1 MKKIAL
7 IGDSIRLIGYGK
19 RVPELLGEG
28 YCVYQSEDNGRFAK
42 YTLRMLFEDSSQL
55 ADCDVIHWNN
65 GLWDTAILYPE
76 DGCFTHLGDYADALE
91 KILRELQKTGAKI
104 IFASSTPVS
113 PDKQF
118 LTTAAPP
125 AHKNEDIRR
134 YNAAARIIM
143 EQNGIEVNDLYQLVE
158 PHISEY
164 ISADMIHPTPSG
176 IEALAAAVS
185 HKIKE
190 VSHD

>member
-1 MKKIAL
+1 MKEVL
-7 IGDSIRLIGYGK
+7 LLGDSIRMAYQK
-19 RVPELLGEG
+19 RVTELLGGEFHVSAPG
-28 YCVYQSEDNGRFAK
+28 ENCRFAA
-42 YTLRMLFEDSSQL
+42 YTLNSLRMWLPKMPKPDI
-55 ADCDVIHWNN
+55 IHWNN

-76 DGCFTHLGDYADALE
+76 DGCFTHIGEYADALE

-104 IFASSTPVS
+104 VFASSTPVS
-113 PDKQF
+113 PEKEF

-143 EQNGIEVNDLYQLVE
+143 EQNGIEINDLYQLVE

>member
-1 MKKIAL
+1 MKEVL
-7 IGDSIRLIGYGK
+7 LLGDSIRMAYQT
-19 RVPELLGEG
+19 RVTELLGGEFHVSAPG
-28 YCVYQSEDNGRFAK
+28 ENCRFAA
-42 YTLRMLFEDSSQL
+42 YTLNSLRMWLPKMPKPDI
-55 ADCDVIHWNN
+55 IHWNN

-113 PDKQF
+113 PEKEF

>member
-1 MKKIAL
+1 MKEVL
-7 IGDSIRLIGYGK
+7 LLGDSIRMAYQT
-19 RVPELLGEG
+19 RVTELLGGEFHVSAPG
-28 YCVYQSEDNGRFAK
+28 ENCRFAL
-42 YTLRMLFEDSSQL
+42 YTLNSLRMWLPKLPKPDI
-55 ADCDVIHWNN
+55 IHWNN

-113 PDKQF
+113 PEKEF

-164 ISADMIHPTPSG
+164 ISADMIHPTPAG
-176 IEALAAAVS
+176 VEALAAAVS

>member
-1 MKKIAL
+1 MKEVL
-7 IGDSIRLIGYGK
+7 LLGDSIRMAYQK
-19 RVPELLGEG
+19 RVTELLGGEFHVSAPG
-28 YCVYQSEDNGRFAK
+28 ENCRFAA
-42 YTLRMLFEDSSQL
+42 YTLNSLRMWLPKLPKPDI
-55 ADCDVIHWNN
+55 IHWNN

-76 DGCFTHLGDYADALE
+76 DGCFTHLGEYADALE

-143 EQNGIEVNDLYQLVE
+143 EQHGIEINDLYQLVE

>member
-1 MKKIAL
+1 MTVKA
-7 IGDSIRLIGYGK
+7 
-19 RVPELLGEG
+19 
-28 YCVYQSEDNGRFAK
+28 DNAVH
-42 YTLRMLFEDSSQL
+42 TDP
-55 ADCDVIHWNN
+55 A
-65 GLWDTAILYPE
+65 TAPATIP
-76 DGCFTHLGDYADALE
+76 T
-91 KILRELQKTGAKI
+91 
-104 IFASSTPVS
+104 
-113 PDKQF
+113 
-118 LTTAAPP
+118 TTAAPP

-164 ISADMIHPTPSG
+164 ISADMIHPTPAG
-176 IEALAAAVS
+176 VEALAAAVS

>member
-1 MKKIAL
+1 MKEVL
-7 IGDSIRLIGYGK
+7 LLGDSIRMAYQK
-19 RVPELLGEG
+19 RVTELLGEEFHVSAPG
-28 YCVYQSEDNGRFAK
+28 ENCRFAL
-42 YTLRMLFEDSSQL
+42 YTLNSLRWWLPTMPKPDI
-55 ADCDVIHWNN
+55 IHWNN
-65 GLWDTAILYPE
+65 GLWDTNRIYPE
-76 DGCFTHLGDYADALE
+76 DGCFTPLGDYVDALE
-91 KILRELQKTGAKI
+91 KILRELKKTEAKI
-104 IFASSTPVS
+104 IFSLSTPVS
-113 PDKQF
+113 PDK
-118 LTTAAPP
+118 PN
-125 AHKNEDIRR
+125 HYNEDIRR

-143 EQNGIEVNDLYQLVE
+143 EQHGIEVNDLYQLVE

>member
-1 MKKIAL
+1 MKEVL
-7 IGDSIRLIGYGK
+7 LLGDSIRMAYQK
-19 RVPELLGEG
+19 RVTELLGGEFHVSAPG
-28 YCVYQSEDNGRFAK
+28 ENCRFAA
-42 YTLRMLFEDSSQL
+42 YTLNSLRMWLPKLPKPDI
-55 ADCDVIHWNN
+55 IHWNN

-76 DGCFTHLGDYADALE
+76 DGCFTHIGEYADALE

-104 IFASSTPVS
+104 VFASSTPVS
-113 PDKQF
+113 PEKEF

-143 EQNGIEVNDLYQLVE
+143 ENNGIEINDLYQLVE

-176 IEALAAAVS
+176 VEALAAAVS

>member
-1 MKKIAL
+1 MKEVL
-7 IGDSIRLIGYGK
+7 LLGDSIRMAYQT
-19 RVPELLGEG
+19 RVTELLGGEFHVSAPG
-28 YCVYQSEDNGRFAK
+28 ENCRFAA
-42 YTLRMLFEDSSQL
+42 YTLNSLRMWLPTMPKPDI
-55 ADCDVIHWNN
+55 IHWNN

-91 KILRELQKTGAKI
+91 KILRELKKTGAKI
-104 IFASSTPVS
+104 VFAATTPVS

>member
-1 MKKIAL
+1 MKEVL
-7 IGDSIRLIGYGK
+7 LLGDSIRMAYQK
-19 RVPELLGEG
+19 RVTELLGGEFHVSAPG
-28 YCVYQSEDNGRFAK
+28 ENCRFAA
-42 YTLRMLFEDSSQL
+42 YTLNSLRMWLPKLPKPDI
-55 ADCDVIHWNN
+55 IHWNN

-76 DGCFTHLGDYADALE
+76 DGCFTHLGEYADALE

-104 IFASSTPVS
+104 VFASSTPVS
-113 PDKQF
+113 PEKEF

-143 EQNGIEVNDLYQLVE
+143 EQNGIEINDLYQLVE

-164 ISADMIHPTPSG
+164 ISADMIHPTPAG
-176 IEALAAAVS
+176 VEALAAAVS
-185 HKIKE
+185 NKIKE

>member
-1 MKKIAL
+1 MKEVL
-7 IGDSIRLIGYGK
+7 LLGDSIRMAYQK
-19 RVPELLGEG
+19 RVTELLGGEFHVSAPG
-28 YCVYQSEDNGRFAK
+28 ENCRFAA
-42 YTLRMLFEDSSQL
+42 YTLNSLSKWLPKMPKPDI
-55 ADCDVIHWNN
+55 IHWNN
-65 GLWDTAILYPE
+65 WLWETAILYPE
-76 DGCFTHLGDYADALE
+76 DGCFTHLGEYADALE

-104 IFASSTPVS
+104 VFASSTPVS
-113 PDKQF
+113 PEKEF

-143 EQNGIEVNDLYQLVE
+143 ENNGIEINDLYQLVE

>member
-1 MKKIAL
+1 MKEVL
-7 IGDSIRLIGYGK
+7 LLGDSIRMAYQK
-19 RVPELLGEG
+19 RVTELLGGEFHVSAPG
-28 YCVYQSEDNGRFAK
+28 ENCRFAA
-42 YTLRMLFEDSSQL
+42 YTLNSLRMWLPKMPKPDI
-55 ADCDVIHWNN
+55 IHWNN

-76 DGCFTHLGDYADALE
+76 DGCFTHIGEYADALE

-104 IFASSTPVS
+104 VFASSTPVS
-113 PDKQF
+113 PEKEF

-143 EQNGIEVNDLYQLVE
+143 EQNGIEINDLYQLVE

-164 ISADMIHPTPSG
+164 ISADMIHPTPSD